1 MLYAKNT
8 KGEESTLLKRGRGIC
23 PQCGS
28 EVIAKCGSQKVWHW
42 AHTALDCD
50 HWTEPESLWH
60 KNWKEIVPRENRE
73 ITIGAH
79 RADIRLN
86 SGLVIELQNSSIS
99 ASEIRERED
108 FYDNM
113 IWIFNGTKFTKNCI
127 LAECSKIRPEKPRYR
142 STGTTFDIF
151 SQMDGYL
158 RLINFASEQDRSV
171 ASAIDHYRETMSE
184 KGISQSLISEL
195 GFAHKSY
202 VPFVGKLETI
212 KSYCF
217 PEGLLARPVYFRWR
231 WFSSSLA
238 STRKTVFWDVGS
250 EEVLICFPNGI
261 AEVFAFAKSLYARRK
276 LQRPSDLCAW
286 VVPKTQTLDRLIESS
301 ATSSRRQDMV

>member
-1 MLYAKNT
+1 MLYAKNIE
-8 KGEESTLLKRGRGIC
+8 GEESVLLKGGRGIC

-42 AHTALDCD
+42 AHTVLDCD
-50 HWTEPESLWH
+50 HWTEPESFWH
-60 KNWKEIVPRENRE
+60 KSWKEIVPRENRE

-86 SGLVIELQNSSIS
+86 SGLVVELQNSSIS
-99 ASEIRERED
+99 ASEIKEREE
-108 FYDNM
+108 FYNNM

-151 SQMDGYL
+151 KQIDGYL
-158 RLINFASEQDRSV
+158 RLVNFVLEQDKSITD
-171 ASAIDHYRETMSE
+171 AMNHYQKKIND
-184 KGISQSLISEL
+184 KGLPQSLISEL
-195 GFAHKSY
+195 GFAYKSY
-202 VPFVGKLETI
+202 VPFVGELEII
-212 KSYCF
+212 KSPCL
-217 PEGLLARPVYFRWR
+217 PKGLLARPVYFRWR

-238 STRKTVFWDVGS
+238 STKKPVFWDVGS
-250 EEVLICFPNGI
+250 EEVLIFFPNGI
-261 AEVFAFAKSLYARRK
+261 SEVFAFAKSLYTRRK

-286 VVPKTQTLDRLIESS
+286 VVSKSEALNRLIDLPV
-301 ATSSRRQDMV
+301 TL